1 MKYTENVRKLE
12 ECVSDEDKK
21 KKLAQLKNE
30 YNLEVEMLSNLKK
43 LHVINSNSLD
53 VIKSGII

>member
-1 MKYTENVRKLE
+1 MKYAENVRKLE
-12 ECVSDEDKK
+12 ECKSDENKN
-21 KKLAQLKNE
+21 KKLAQLKSE

-43 LHVINSNSLD
+43 LHVIKSNSLD